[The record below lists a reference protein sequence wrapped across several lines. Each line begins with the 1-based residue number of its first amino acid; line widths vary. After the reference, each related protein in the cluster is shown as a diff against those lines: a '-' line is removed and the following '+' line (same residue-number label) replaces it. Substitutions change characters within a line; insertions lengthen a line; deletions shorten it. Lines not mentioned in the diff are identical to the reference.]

1 MKKLSAYLLLLS
13 LIIIFIS
20 ACGSSDNTPPV
31 TSSSSYTYLD
41 AEMRAAAGN
50 QKVTLD
56 WQMYKGAVTYNIYYV
71 AKNTTPTSDE
81 MKAGSKFTL
90 PSGHTTVSA
99 ASDSPLDTTNGEITG
114 VISSTLE
121 IDDLTNG
128 TQYWF
133 SFAPV
138 DSSGNENNL
147 TVPISATP
155 TNSVP
160 LPLSKPEN
168 IRANAGDKKV
178 TVTWDPV
185 AGADHYLLY
194 CYWMEGLNADWGTI
208 SIPGANLQ
216 QIVDSTTLNWTYDTA
231 NPGVQND
238 RTYYFWIYA
247 VTSDDITS
255 SASES
260 FTVSATPSA
269 TPPPAPPPV
278 LTTTSTGSSSTQ
290 QIDLVWTA
298 PTTHTGT
305 VTYTIYYGK
314 AKGVTKTAGAKRDA
328 ADATAGYMYSLD
340 SGTTYYFVITAT
352 DDNGESAESNEKSAV
367 AY

>member
-20 ACGSSDNTPPV
+20 ACGSSDNTPPA

-114 VISSTLE
+114 VISATLE

-185 AGADHYLLY
+185 AGADHYLLH

-208 SIPGANLQ
+208 SIPGDNLQ

-269 TPPPAPPPV
+269 DPPPMSPTDLIATNSASG
-278 LTTTSTGSSSTQ
+278 LTSG
-290 QIDLVWTA
+290 QIYLDWTA
-298 PTTHTGT
+298 VAG
-305 VTYTIYYGK
+305 VTYNVYGGT
-314 AKGVTKTAGAKRDA
+314 AKGVTKSTTAI
-328 ADATAGYMYSLD
+328 ATGGTEAGFTVTGLD
-340 SGTTYYFVITAT
+340 TTKKYYFVVTAVGT
-352 DDNGESAESNEKSAV
+352 NTKESAESNEVSATPHL
-367 AY
+367 